1 MLLNTL
7 KYKKSIFVLVLIIAI
22 SLNVV
27 KIALGFFYLKNGNSV
42 SINNYQI
49 EFPFLHWA
57 YFGESKI
64 THLVVGRSID
74 KSKLKAEFFKN
85 TETIDIKQVTTH
97 CDSLN
102 EIPYSEQNLQGTLYI
117 CSQHHTEIMYFQSK
131 DKQLF
136 LREQSYNSS
145 NIEIVNEYNLLFASI
160 QKIKEV
166 P

>member
-1 MLLNTL
+1 MLLNKL
-7 KYKKSIFVLVLIIAI
+7 KYKKSILVLVLIIAI

-27 KIALGFFYLKNGNSV
+27 KIALGFFYLKNGKSI
-42 SINNYQI
+42 SINDYKVD
-49 EFPFLHWA
+49 FPFLHWA
-57 YFGESKI
+57 YFGESEI
-64 THLVVGRSID
+64 THLIVGRSID
-74 KSKLKAEFFKN
+74 ESKLKAEFFKN

-117 CSQHHTEIMYFQSK
+117 CSQNYTEIMYFQSK

-136 LREQSYNSS
+136 LREQNYDSF

-160 QKIKEV
+160 QKMKKI